1 MDPIIFIRI
10 IGENPFSAYIPSP
23 DGGIFLSDRILRS
36 LRSFVIDS
44 YEKLSTTPP
53 FRTSASTLII
63 AKTRC
68 DENQNEMRFF
78 EGVNSPKRNVT
89 KISHAHEKH
98 RSNGIRQPFERCFG
112 LEIL

>member
-1 MDPIIFIRI
+1 MLPVLLLAAVACSDDNGGDDVP
-10 IGENPFSAYIPSP
+10 PPSA
-23 DGGIFLSDRILRS
+23 DQH
-36 LRSFVIDS
+36 V
-44 YEKLSTTPP
+44 
-53 FRTSASTLII
+53 II

-98 RSNGIRQPFERCFG
+98 RSNGCRIPFERCFG